1 MQVCAIVRAIDAK
14 NPLLRKAQQ
23 PSCFLRKCKTQR
35 LLRRRNNKT
44 KLFELFDVW
53 SRPLPSKTHRQCEIG
68 KRNIW
73 ERRKQAALNKNE
85 KNIDLFGSQIA
96 LFLHLPKRNLRL
108 AQSSGVRPQIIK
120 KCHLSRGEA
129 LHHADHKSGD
139 FPMIERVFGIFESS
153 IICSLAIC
161 DSSRKRKRC

>member
-1 MQVCAIVRAIDAK
+1 MQAHATARTIDAE

-35 LLRRRNNKT
+35 FLRRRNNET
-44 KLFELFDVW
+44 KLLKLFNMW
-53 SRPLPSKTHRQCEIG
+53 SRPLSSKTHRRCEFG

-73 ERRKQAALNKNE
+73 ERRKQVALNKNE
-85 KNIDLFGSQIA
+85 KDIDLFGSQIA
-96 LFLHLPKRNLRL
+96 FFLHLPKRNLRL
-108 AQSSGVRPQIIK
+108 AQSPGVQLQIIK
-120 KCHLSRGEA
+120 KCHLSRGEV
-129 LHHADHKSGD
+129 LHHADYKNGN

-161 DSSRKRKRC
+161 DSPRKRKRC